1 MTRDFDMEKVID
13 KMRELRNKRDLEIL
27 DNQMKSINLDTDYQK
42 ELPQDKVLDVKYI
55 GEINIDGDIKK
66 IFKLL
71 EQKEN
76 GKKELVQIERYYT
89 EDGMFLGGNN
99 LSDSYK
105 EIILSENMKQR
116 DKILEQ
122 LEQIEN
128 NEILDLNEIEQ
139 ERLAEIAKALG
150 IEKEDIKRVDE
161 INLETKEKENEKD
174 KDEEEKEIS
183 EEQIDGLNIKE
194 EVSADISLKGESLG
208 KKLGL
213 DQKGITNVEKIARV
227 SASSL
232 NKITGETNNNIDAFV
247 AIKTDGTA
255 VPLGEDILKPDTR
268 SGTDPRGKDT
278 TINND
283 GSVDKEAITTSYLIV
298 NGNGQEYL
306 QCGYDENF
314 GKEIKYTLRSNQDG
328 RDVAIELETQA
339 TYFQDSDVREFLN
352 DRHEGIYEP
361 DEILERDEE
370 HGECEEKDVTNIDD
384 DLSNDTHTHFNN
396 EIISECVV
404 EILDTKVN
412 DDDEQIADYRN
423 RDDAKWEIQEA
434 LKERTFK
441 SKEELVEYVSQKMKQ
456 DVVENAD
463 REHDSQSSGRI

>member
-27 DNQMKSINLDTDYQK
+27 DSQMKGINLDTDYQK

-66 IFKLL
+66 IFKLI

-76 GKKELVQIERYYT
+76 SKKELVQIERYYT

-105 EIILSENMKQR
+105 EIILSENMQER

-139 ERLAEIAKALG
+139 ERLTEIAKALG

-161 INLETKEKENEKD
+161 INLETKEKDKE

-183 EEQIDGLNIKE
+183 EKQIDGLNIKE

-283 GSVDKEAITTSYLIV
+283 GSVD
-298 NGNGQEYL
+298 
-306 QCGYDENF
+306 
-314 GKEIKYTLRSNQDG
+314 NQ
-328 RDVAIELETQA
+328 I
-339 TYFQDSDVREFLN
+339 
-352 DRHEGIYEP
+352 
-361 DEILERDEE
+361 
-370 HGECEEKDVTNIDD
+370 
-384 DLSNDTHTHFNN
+384 
-396 EIISECVV
+396 IISGIGPIPIRIPPIMVGAFPV
-404 EILDTKVN
+404 DPGDFPIDF
-412 DDDEQIADYRN
+412 R
-423 RDDAKWEIQEA
+423 R
-434 LKERTFK
+434 R
-441 SKEELVEYVSQKMKQ
+441 
-456 DVVENAD
+456 
-463 REHDSQSSGRI
+463 QSGNQPHRHLAS